1 MTIDNPKSP
10 LNKQE
15 PTLKEHPLQ
24 AQLDEIKETLCQMS
38 KLMKL
43 QSDAFNQWKDE
54 CDLRARAGKFG
65 GPKMKA
71 GGDPNAIQG

>member
-15 PTLKEHPLQ
+15 PTLKEYPLQ

-43 QSDAFNQWKDE
+43 QSEAFNQWKDE

-65 GPKMKA
+65 GPKT
-71 GGDPNAIQG
+71 GGNPDAKQG